1 MTIFI
6 LIALLI
12 ISLGGNVFL
21 FKERKTID
29 GKLQQCIA
37 AYKSRGSKLKKYE
50 DELKK
55 RQKTLEVMNDEI
67 ENLKKS
73 DIEKAVELEQLDK
86 IKIELVRASS
96 EIKTLTRL
104 NTNLKKELT
113 YKGVEG

>member
-21 FKERKTID
+21 FKERRTID
-29 GKLQQCIA
+29 GKLKQCIA

-67 ENLKKS
+67 ENLKTRNSEKS
-73 DIEKAVELEQLDK
+73 TKLEELDK
-86 IKIELVRASS
+86 IKIELVRATS

-104 NTNLKKELT
+104 NASLKKELT
-113 YKGVEG
+113 FEGVAK